1 MKVVTEENE
10 PVTNEECIR
19 KDFFQLG
26 GMFLEAIIILK
37 QQNIQYSYSKNL
49 KTVDLKKVGCFD

>member
-19 KDFFQLG
+19 TDFFQLG
-26 GMFLEAIIILK
+26 GMFLEALIILK

-49 KTVDLKKVGCFD
+49 KTVDLKK